1 MLAEKI
7 EVAEA
12 GQPKRQGRD
21 RCQCQRALRQLHPVQ
36 RHQTHHFGE
45 TDGDDDKVGAADAE
59 RELADDIAA
68 HSRDQ
73 NGDDEAKPDRPRF
86 VDHTNAADQFDIK
99 AERNQRAGVG
109 ADPEESDVAKA
120 ELSRIAQQ
128 QIEAHRRDDEYS
140 GGDKGIE
147 KIGIFEPHRDRRQ
160 REQRDAGK

>member
-1 MLAEKI
+1 M
-7 EVAEA
+7 
-12 GQPKRQGRD
+12 
-21 RCQCQRALRQLHPVQ
+21 
-36 RHQTHHFGE
+36 
-45 TDGDDDKVGAADAE
+45 
-59 RELADDIAA
+59 
-68 HSRDQ
+68 
-73 NGDDEAKPDRPRF
+73 
-86 VDHTNAADQFDIK
+86 DHTNAADQFDIK